1 MSEGEMQPQPL
12 SQPPPGD
19 EHLSHFSDR
28 IGFFTLTQKEIKRFW
43 SVLGQ
48 TVTAP
53 VITALLYLLVFAQA
67 MQGRAPV
74 YPGVTYTQFLV
85 PGLVMMTVIQN
96 AFANSSSS
104 LTQSKIMGNLVFL
117 LMAPLGAWE
126 WFAAYVVAAL
136 VRAALVATVMLLVA
150 MPFVHLPMHA
160 PLALLL
166 MFLLSGGSLAVLG
179 LIAGIVANKFDHLA
193 AFTNFIIT
201 PLSFLSGVFYSVHA
215 LPGFWYSASHF
226 NPFFYM
232 IDGFRYGFFGQADVP
247 IGVSIAWAAACLL
260 LLSTICM
267 WMLKTGYKLR
277 R

>member
-1 MSEGEMQPQPL
+1 MNQQKAPTL
-12 SQPPPGD
+12 LPPDADLGR
-19 EHLSHFSDR
+19 FSDR
-28 IGFFTLTQKEIKRFW
+28 VGFFTLTMKEIKRFW
-43 SVLGQ
+43 NVLGQ

-53 VITALLYLLVFAQA
+53 VVTALLYLLVFAQA
-67 MQGRAPV
+67 MKGRAEV
-74 YPGVTYTQFLV
+74 YPGVNYTEFLV

-126 WFAAYVVAAL
+126 WFAAYVAAAL
-136 VRAALVATVMLLVA
+136 VRAALVASAMLAVTLL
-150 MPFVHLPMHA
+150 FVSLPLHA
-160 PLALLL
+160 PLALLA
-166 MFLLSGGSLAVLG
+166 MFLLSGAALAVLG
-179 LIAGIVANKFDHLA
+179 LIAGIVASKFDHLA

-215 LPGFWYSASHF
+215 LPPVWDAASHF

-232 IDGFRYGFFGQADVP
+232 IDGFRYGFFGQSDVP
-247 IGVSIAWAAACLL
+247 IWLSLLWAGGFLVVLSAICL
-260 LLSTICM
+260 
-267 WMLKTGYKLR
+267 WMLATGYKLR